1 MKNNKN
7 QAKMR
12 WLNIITDDSGISLQ
26 ELKQAVIETV
36 LVKSCLSAHEE
47 MEQLSN
53 QISGFW
59 ISALSALL

>member
-26 ELKQAVIETV
+26 ELKQAVIEPV
-36 LVKSCLSAHEE
+36 LVKSCLLAHEE
-47 MEQLSN
+47 MEQLSI